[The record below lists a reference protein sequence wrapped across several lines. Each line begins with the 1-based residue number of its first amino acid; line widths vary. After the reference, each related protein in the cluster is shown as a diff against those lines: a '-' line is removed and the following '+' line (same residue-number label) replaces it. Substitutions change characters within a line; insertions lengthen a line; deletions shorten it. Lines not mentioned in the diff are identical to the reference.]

1 METNF
6 SLEQLR
12 DNGLAEAEK
21 ILRTC
26 VHCGFCTATC
36 PTYVLM
42 GDELDSPRGRIYQIK
57 DMLENDKPAGPE
69 LVTHIDRCLSCLS
82 CMSTCP
88 SGVHYM
94 HLVDY
99 TRTHI
104 NQTYD
109 RSFGDKLLRRI
120 LQMVLPYPKRFRF
133 ALLGAKL
140 AKPVL
145 PLLNGLTG
153 KSEFANRLSAMLRLV
168 PGKIEGPNQVTLPGL
183 FSAQGESQ
191 IETAPVK
198 DIKGE
203 PVSAPSK
210 RVALLT
216 GCAQPVLDSGINGAT
231 IRLLN
236 RLGYDVVLA
245 EGEGCCGAL
254 VHHMGEED
262 QAHGQART
270 NIEAWSREIDKGGL
284 DAILITTSGCGTTV
298 KDYGYMFRNDPEL
311 KGKAETVSSLARDI
325 SQFLEEI
332 ELPKPVT
339 ALPRLTVAYH
349 SACSLQH
356 GQQVKT
362 APKTLLKRAGL
373 RVKDVPE
380 GHLCCGSAGVY
391 NIMQPDIANELK
403 ERKLTNI
410 DKTKPDLI
418 AAGNIGCITQI
429 GSGAQ
434 VPILHTIELLDWA
447 YGGPTPD
454 KIAHILA
461 QRDQ

>member
-12 DNGLAEAEK
+12 DDGLAEAEK

-57 DMLENDKPAGPE
+57 DMLENDKPAGPQ
-69 LVTHIDRCLSCLS
+69 LVKHVDRCLSCLA

-94 HLVDY
+94 HLVDHA
-99 TRTHI
+99 RAHI
-104 NQTYD
+104 NRTYKRPFAD
-109 RSFGDKLLRRI
+109 RLIRII
-120 LQMVLPYPKRFRF
+120 LQTVLPYPSRFRF

-140 AKPVL
+140 GKPFA
-145 PLLNGLTG
+145 GLIKAVAGSSQLG
-153 KSEFANRLSAMLRLV
+153 KRLGAMLALA
-168 PGKIEGPNQVTLPGL
+168 PGRIEGPNTHSLPGS
-183 FSAQGESQ
+183 FPAIGESK
-191 IETAPVK
+191 IKTDAPK
-198 DIKGE
+198 DKDGE
-203 PVSAPSK
+203 PRKRLSK

-231 IRLLN
+231 IELLN
-236 RLGYDVVLA
+236 RLGYEVVLA
-245 EGEGCCGAL
+245 QGEGCCGAL

-262 QAHGQART
+262 QAHTQARA
-270 NIEAWSREIDKGGL
+270 NIEAWSREIDAGGL

-298 KDYGYMFRNDPEL
+298 KDYGYMFRNDPLL
-311 KGKAETVSSLARDI
+311 KDKAAIVSDLARDI

-332 ELPKPVT
+332 NLPKPEKK
-339 ALPRLTVAYH
+339 LPRLTVAYH

-362 APKTLLKRAGL
+362 APKTLLSRAGL

-391 NIMQPDIANELK
+391 NIMQPDIAGQLRD
-403 ERKLTNI
+403 RKVANI

-429 GSGAQ
+429 GSGTEI
-434 VPILHTIELLDWA
+434 PIIHTVELLNWA
-447 YGGPTPD
+447 YGGEKPE
-454 KIAHILA
+454 KLKE
-461 QRDQ
+461 RS